1 MPHLLDCPEIKHV
14 SLFSFCVPHCPY
26 RKSGPEVAD
35 ESSACRDAEGK
46 LCNGPNC
53 SGDAEHWPKWLHI
66 SAHEQRSGEM
76 FLLWEGV
83 ILFPS
88 FLEQVK
94 NSVHP
99 NSSLPSNWI
108 QDENILFA
116 SNHIVSGKI
125 NSLINHVSDIL
136 KKCLYSLKIKT
147 KNPSLTYRDIV
158 SHKLS
163 NSSIFFFRWKNVI
176 SSLSFI
182 LTCGTLLNV

>member
-1 MPHLLDCPEIKHV
+1 
-14 SLFSFCVPHCPY
+14 
-26 RKSGPEVAD
+26 
-35 ESSACRDAEGK
+35 
-46 LCNGPNC
+46 
-53 SGDAEHWPKWLHI
+53 
-66 SAHEQRSGEM
+66 M

-94 NSVHP
+94 NSVHS

-163 NSSIFFFRWKNVI
+163 NSSIFFFSGEKMSFLHYLLSWHVELCWMFNCVQGWNRI
-176 SSLSFI
+176 SLKAALNIDHVLEHSFI
-182 LTCGTLLNV
+182 DLSTNMGKYTAVI

>member
-1 MPHLLDCPEIKHV
+1 
-14 SLFSFCVPHCPY
+14 
-26 RKSGPEVAD
+26 
-35 ESSACRDAEGK
+35 
-46 LCNGPNC
+46 
-53 SGDAEHWPKWLHI
+53 
-66 SAHEQRSGEM
+66 M

-125 NSLINHVSDIL
+125 TSKQAFDGGQGPITVTLHSLPVAL
-136 KKCLYSLKIKT
+136 
-147 KNPSLTYRDIV
+147 
-158 SHKLS
+158 
-163 NSSIFFFRWKNVI
+163 VI
-176 SSLSFI
+176 AHHNN
-182 LTCGTLLNV
+182 GTQQS